1 LGLFRRSVR
10 RERYLSPPHSD
21 KEQETLEITFL
32 VIGLAVGAVAVW
44 LVQRSRV
51 ARLETELQHER
62 RATEGRLAMNQEFE
76 TTLKALTAD
85 FHKDARE
92 DLESRQRAVQRI
104 VDPIAALIKSTE
116 EAVREFDKTRREDH
130 GRLTG
135 HLELLATGQ
144 GNLQRE
150 TANLVNA
157 LRAPAVRGRW
167 GEIQLRR
174 VVEAAGML
182 AYCDF
187 DEQVTTSADGR
198 VLRPDLVVRL
208 PGGKQ
213 VVVDAKTPLGAYLE
227 ALEATDEAIQ
237 RERLRDHARQL
248 RDHVTKL
255 STKAY
260 WDQFESVPDFVVLF
274 IPGDPFFAAALD
286 QDPSLQ
292 EDAWRRRVVLATP
305 STLIGLLF
313 VVAYGWRQE
322 KVAENAR
329 EISELGKEL
338 YDRLRTLGGYFAKL
352 GRSLES
358 AVSAYNE
365 TVGALESRVLV
376 SARRFEA
383 HGVATDGEL
392 AELEP
397 VERSPRALHA
407 PELEES
413 VEPDALPRRRL
424 DAA

>member
-1 LGLFRRSVR
+1 MPTRRRSGK
-10 RERYLSPPHSD
+10 P
-21 KEQETLEITFL
+21 LEIAFL
-32 VIGLAVGAVAVW
+32 VIGLVVGAGAVW

-51 ARLETELQHER
+51 ARLETQLAHELH
-62 RATEGRLAMNQEFE
+62 AAEGRLVLRDEVE
-76 TTLKALTAD
+76 TALKVLSAD
-85 FHKDARE
+85 LQKDARE

-104 VDPIAALIKSTE
+104 VDPIAESLKSMG
-116 EAVREFDKTRREDH
+116 EAVREFDKVRREDH

-135 HLELLATGQ
+135 HLELLARGQ
-144 GNLQRE
+144 GDLQRE

-182 AYCDF
+182 PYADF
-187 DEQVTTSADGR
+187 AEQVTTSADGR
-198 VLRPDLVVRL
+198 ALRPDLVVRL
-208 PGGKQ
+208 PGAKQ
-213 VVVDAKTPLGAYLE
+213 VVIDAKTPLGAYLE
-227 ALEATDEAIQ
+227 ALEATDEATQ
-237 RERLRDHARQL
+237 RDRLRDHARQV
-248 RDHVTKL
+248 REHVIAL
-255 STKAY
+255 SAKAY
-260 WDQFESVPDFVVLF
+260 WDQFEAVPDFVVLF

-329 EISELGKEL
+329 QISELGKEL
-338 YDRLRTLGGYFAKL
+338 YDRLRTLGSYFAKL
-352 GRSLES
+352 GRSLEG
-358 AVSAYNE
+358 AVGAYNDA
-365 TVGALESRVLV
+365 VGSLESRVLV

-383 HGVATDGEL
+383 HGVAIDGEL
-392 AELEP
+392 TDLP
-397 VERSPRALHA
+397 PIERSPRALHA

-413 VEPDALPRRRL
+413 VDLEALPRRRL